1 MIDLHQEDEKLFALV
16 AAYQHAVRTQ
26 DLDLFRSIWAKDTP
40 VSLISISTLYSGY
53 EAVSQDFLIG
63 GIQKSYTSIELI
75 AEKIEPRLINE
86 NTALI
91 IFSYHTECIRR
102 EDGTPH
108 GIRGLETQVAVKEN
122 GEWKLQ
128 HIHYSK
134 KA

>member
-1 MIDLHQEDEKLFALV
+1 MTDLHKEDEKLYALV
-16 AAYQHAVRTQ
+16 ADYQRAIHTQ
-26 DLDLFRSIWAKDTP
+26 DLDLFRRIWAKDTP
-40 VSLISISTLYSGY
+40 VSLISITTLYSGY
-53 EAVSQDFLIG
+53 ASVSQDFLIG
-63 GIQKSYTSIELI
+63 GIQKAYTSIELI

-108 GIRGLETQVAVKEN
+108 GIRGLETQVAVKED

-134 KA
+134 AD

>member
-1 MIDLHQEDEKLFALV
+1 MTDFHAEDEKLYALV
-16 AAYQHAVRTQ
+16 ADYQRAVHTQ
-26 DLDLFRSIWAKDTP
+26 DLGLFRRIWAKDAP
-40 VSLISISTLYSGY
+40 VSLISVSTLFSGY
-53 EAVSQDFLIG
+53 EAISQDFLIG
-63 GIQKSYTSIELI
+63 GIQKAYASIDLV

-102 EDGTPH
+102 EDSTSY
-108 GIRGLETQVAVKEN
+108 GIRGLETQVAVKED

-134 KA
+134 ED